1 MKQRIT
7 ASAVV
12 LLALLVMPAAAQNVA
27 LPETQKVLWQK
38 LEDSVHETDRKLDGV
53 MGVAIVD
60 FKTGQT
66 ISLHADQLFPTASSI
81 KIALVL
87 ELYHQA
93 QAGRLSLTDLYTVN
107 SADLVPDSQIMGG
120 LTPGVTR
127 VTLRD
132 LATMVMAVSD
142 NSAAN
147 VLIDRV
153 GMSNVNALMDSLGLK
168 HTRLQRKMMDLKA
181 AAEGRENISTPAEM
195 VAMVRAAY
203 EGKVLNPKLTEDF
216 FQVFSVKKP
225 DAFLQRH
232 LPEDLRI
239 AAKHGELEGVRND
252 CGMVFVPNRLYG
264 ICIMESFLRHERDGE
279 EAISDIS
286 LAAWRMFDRLARASE
301 YGRVISPGNNSK

>member
-1 MKQRIT
+1 MI
-7 ASAVV
+7 AVV
-12 LLALLVMPAAAQNVA
+12 LITTLGATTAAQNPP
-27 LPETQKVLWQK
+27 LTETQKVLWQK

-53 MGVAIVD
+53 MGVTIVD

-66 ISLHADQLFPTASSI
+66 ISLHADQVFPTASSI
-81 KIALVL
+81 KIAVLL

-93 QAGRLSLTDLYTVN
+93 QTGKLNLTDLYTVN
-107 SADLVPDSQIMGG
+107 AADLVPDSYIMGG

-132 LATMVMAVSD
+132 LATMMMAVSD

-168 HTRLQRKMMDLKA
+168 NTRLQRKMMDLKA
-181 AAEGRENISTPAEM
+181 ASEGRENISTPSEM
-195 VAMVRAAY
+195 VAMVQAAY

-216 FQVFSVKKP
+216 FQIFSVRKP
-225 DAFLQRH
+225 DAFIQRH

-252 CGMVFVPNRLYG
+252 CGMVFVPNRPYG
-264 ICIMESFLRHERDGE
+264 ICVMESYLRRERDGE

-286 LAAWRMFDRLARASE
+286 LVAWRMFGRLARASQ
-301 YGRVISPGNNSK
+301 YGRVISPGNSSK

>member
-1 MKQRIT
+1 MRRIV
-7 ASAVV
+7 SAVV
-12 LLALLVMPAAAQNVA
+12 FALAFVLVIDAAAQNA
-27 LPETQKVLWQK
+27 SLPETQNVLWQK
-38 LEDSVHETDRKLDGV
+38 LEDSIHETDRKLDGV
-53 MGVAIVD
+53 LGVAIVD

-66 ISLHADQLFPTASSI
+66 ISLHADQVFPTASSI
-81 KIALVL
+81 KIAVVL
-87 ELYHQA
+87 ELYHQV
-93 QAGRLSLTDLYTVN
+93 QTGKLSLTDLYTVN

-147 VLIDRV
+147 VLIDRI
-153 GMSNVNALMDSLGLK
+153 GMNNVNALMESLALK

-181 AAEGRENISTPAEM
+181 ASEGRENLSTPSEM

-232 LPEDLRI
+232 LPDDLRI
-239 AAKHGELEGVRND
+239 AAKQGELEGVRND
-252 CGMVFVPNRLYG
+252 CGMVFVSNRPYG
-264 ICIMESFLRHERDGE
+264 ICVMESYLRREREGE

-286 LAAWRMFDRLARASE
+286 LNTWRMFDRLARASE
-301 YGRVISPGNNSK
+301 YGRVVSPGNSSR

>member
-1 MKQRIT
+1 MSILV
-7 ASAVV
+7 ASAV
-12 LLALLVMPAAAQNVA
+12 AQYA
-27 LPETQKVLWQK
+27 SLPEKQKVLWQK
-38 LEDSVHETDRKLDGV
+38 LEDSIGETDRKLDGV

-60 FKTGQT
+60 FRTGQS
-66 ISLHADQLFPTASSI
+66 ISLHADQVFPTASSI
-81 KIALVL
+81 KIAVLL

-93 QAGRLSLTDLYTVN
+93 QSGKLSLTDLYTVN
-107 SADLVPDSQIMGG
+107 SADLVADSYIMGG

-132 LATMVMAVSD
+132 LATMMMAVSD
-142 NSAAN
+142 NSATN
-147 VLIDRV
+147 VLIDRI
-153 GMSNVNALMDSLGLK
+153 GMSNVNALMDSLALT

-181 AAEGRENISTPAEM
+181 ASEGRENLSTPSDM

-203 EGKVLNPKLTEDF
+203 DGKVLNPKLTEDF
-216 FQVFSVKKP
+216 FQVFSVRKP

-252 CGMVFVPNRLYG
+252 CGMVFVPNRPYG
-264 ICIMESFLRHERDGE
+264 ICVMAGYLHRERDGE

-286 LAAWRMFDRLARASE
+286 LQAWRMFDRLARASE
-301 YGRVISPGNNSK
+301 HGRVISPGNSSR

>member
-1 MKQRIT
+1 MTRIASIIAIAVISFPIVGAT
-7 ASAVV
+7 AQQTSI
-12 LLALLVMPAAAQNVA
+12 
-27 LPETQKVLWQK
+27 PENQKVLWQK
-38 LEDSVHETDRKLDGV
+38 LEDSIHESERKLDGA
-53 MGVAIVD
+53 MGVTIVD

-66 ISLHADQLFPTASSI
+66 FALHADQVFPTASSI
-81 KIALVL
+81 KIAVLL

-93 QAGRLSLTDLYTVN
+93 QTGKLNLTDLYTVN
-107 SADLVPDSQIMGG
+107 AADLVPDSYIMGG

-132 LATMVMAVSD
+132 LATMMMAVSD
-142 NSAAN
+142 NSATN

-181 AAEGRENISTPAEM
+181 ASEGRENVSTPAEL
-195 VAMVRAAY
+195 VAMVRATY
-203 EGKVLNPKLTEDF
+203 EGKVLNQKLTEDF
-216 FQVFSVKKP
+216 FQVFSIRKP
-225 DAFLQRH
+225 DAFIQRH

-252 CGMVFVPNRLYG
+252 CGMVFVPNRPYG
-264 ICIMESFLRHERDGE
+264 ICVMESYLHRERDGE

-301 YGRVISPGNNSK
+301 YGRVISPGNSSR